1 MTAIWT
7 LPRTWATGEI
17 VTAAQLNTHL
27 RDNLEYLKQRDETP
41 HNHFTCS
48 SSTPYTT
55 TSTAFA
61 DVDAAG
67 LSGTLITTGGPLL
80 IGIAGSWKSSGTG
93 IDVCLDVSIN
103 GARIGHA
110 TYGVTFMQSIAA
122 NTYLPVAWSQV
133 RALAAGTYAL
143 KLQWRTSSGTLSLG
157 PYSAAQFYAV
167 ELV

>member
-1 MTAIWT
+1 MTAVWT

-27 RDNLEYLKQRDETP
+27 RDNLEYLKLREDTAL
-41 HNHFTCS
+41 NHFACS
-48 SSTPYTT
+48 SATAYTT
-55 TSTAFA
+55 TSSSFT

-67 LSGTLITTGGPLL
+67 LAGTLVTTGGPVL
-80 IGIAGSWKSSGTG
+80 IGVASAWKSSGTG
-93 IDVCLDVSIN
+93 IDVCLDVTIN

-122 NTYLPVAWSQV
+122 NTYLPVAWTQV
-133 RALAAGTYAL
+133 RPLAAGTYTL
-143 KLQWRTSSGTLSLG
+143 KLQWRTSSGTLSMG
-157 PYSAAQFYAV
+157 GISPAQFYAV